1 MASTD
6 DLHKT
11 GGAPAE
17 PSKLT
22 GTYHSLKGTIVEMIG
37 HMVNAPSW
45 QKSGRDE
52 HMAGEAEVRAAEA
65 KAYVD
70 GTLDRAQGK
79 IDSVVGA
86 VMGDKERQMSGEF
99 AFARWRIS
107 PSGLDERIDI
117 GMAVTVEHQRR

>member
-1 MASTD
+1 MICTRLAAHQQNRGAHESTQ
-6 DLHKT
+6 LPNN
-11 GGAPAE
+11 GSSSSS
-17 PSKLT
+17 SKLT

-99 AFARWRIS
+99 AFCV
-107 PSGLDERIDI
+107 GE
-117 GMAVTVEHQRR
+117 